1 MSLIG
6 LLRGQFESP
15 QGFSESFHYSPSPFF
30 LPTPPLSTSVTQAII
45 IYNIYII
52 FAA

>member
-15 QGFSESFHYSPSPFF
+15 QGFSESFQYSPSPFF
-30 LPTPPLSTSVTQAII
+30 LPTPPLSTPVTQATSDKDYHCIH
-45 IYNIYII
+45 
-52 FAA
+52 